1 MNYKVHETAIIDD
14 GAKIGANSRIWQW
27 VHVCAGAQIG
37 CDVSLGQNVFVGNK
51 VIIGDKCKIQ
61 NNVSVY
67 DNVYLEEGVFCGP
80 SMVFTNVYNPRSLI
94 ERKDE
99 YQNTFI
105 KKALE
110 NQDVDYSEILNSD
123 SLKGFSGLLF
133 TNESPGGPAKLLKDF
148 RKSLGADYPLLK
160 AVAIDSDFF
169 IGDDHLDLLSKLKS
183 KNELIGDV
191 ILLLQSP
198 AKNIIS
204 LLKSSENKISGV
216 LKALANK

>member
-1 MNYKVHETAIIDD
+1 MKKVNKIEVVKNLTNKFKENNIFYLLDASGLTVSQVNSFREKCFKRDVEYKVV
-14 GAKIGANSRIWQW
+14 K
-27 VHVCAGAQIG
+27 
-37 CDVSLGQNVFVGNK
+37 
-51 VIIGDKCKIQ
+51 
-61 NNVSVY
+61 
-67 DNVYLEEGVFCGP
+67 
-80 SMVFTNVYNPRSLI
+80 
-94 ERKDE
+94 
-99 YQNTFI
+99 NTFI

-133 TNESPGGPAKLLKDF
+133 TNESPSSPAKALKDF
-148 RKSLGADYPLLK
+148 RKSLDADHPSLK

-216 LKALANK
+216 LKALENKQD